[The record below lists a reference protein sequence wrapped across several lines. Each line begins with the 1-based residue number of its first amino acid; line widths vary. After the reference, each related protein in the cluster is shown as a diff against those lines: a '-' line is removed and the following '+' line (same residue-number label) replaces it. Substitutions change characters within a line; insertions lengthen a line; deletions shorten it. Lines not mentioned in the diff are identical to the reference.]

1 MKWRNHV
8 DIAGSVA
15 QELSLPPELRGVLR
29 AGVLQPDREG
39 DKAVRLDRNALP
51 HRQRIRHHHP
61 RRRFIMGLLWK
72 ARAAHLEGREGDA
85 VWCLG
90 RALHYVQDG
99 SVAVGPFHIFH
110 DRREEE
116 LGRGKP
122 VPRAIHLGEECALPS
137 PMFVSMCLRSLR
149 PKRRARD
156 SMFQAC
162 LLSSALSSA
171 VLSSPW
177 PSEALLAEGRRAE
190 RRHRL
195 VFLPSAVGAGLLAAT
210 GLLLSGQPVLLP
222 LAALLAV
229 GVLRSDLAYHHY
241 LRELR
246 WFARAAPASRTI

>member
-8 DIAGSVA
+8 DIASSVA
-15 QELSLPPELRGVLR
+15 RELSLPPELRGVLK

-39 DKAVRLDRNALP
+39 DKVVRLDRNALP
-51 HRQRIRHHHP
+51 YRQRIRHHHP

-72 ARAAHLEGREGDA
+72 ARAAHLEGREEDA

-116 LGRGKP
+116 LGRRKAA
-122 VPRAIHLGEECALPS
+122 PRAIHLGGEYALPS
-137 PMFVSMCLRSLR
+137 PMFVSMCLRSLT
-149 PKRRARD
+149 PKRRTRD

-171 VLSSPW
+171 VLSPPW
-177 PSEALLAEGRRAE
+177 PSEALVAETRRAE

-195 VFLPSAVGAGLLAAT
+195 VFLPLAVGAAITAAT
-210 GLLLSGQPVLLP
+210 GLLLLGQPLLLP
-222 LAALLAV
+222 LAALLAA
-229 GVLRSDLAYHHY
+229 GIHRSDLAYHHY
-241 LRELR
+241 LRERR
-246 WFARAAPASRTI
+246 WFVHAAPASRTI